1 MQEDQM
7 FDCPAC
13 GGTGLLA
20 DDEEWQY
27 TCSICGGDGIVSK
40 TEMATRKPRR
50 IEVDEM
56 NRVIE

>member
-1 MQEDQM
+1 M